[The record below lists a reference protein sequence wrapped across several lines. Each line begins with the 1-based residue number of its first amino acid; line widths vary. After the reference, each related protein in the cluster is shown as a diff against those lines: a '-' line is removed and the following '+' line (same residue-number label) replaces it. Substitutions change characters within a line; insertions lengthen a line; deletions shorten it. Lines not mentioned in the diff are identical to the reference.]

1 MKKNKLTK
9 WLTEPFLESNH
20 STSYFIEE
28 KKIKDR
34 LDECI
39 VVASTFDNDMV
50 LGKTRDR
57 NYRPNLKVVRELT
70 GYGVELCYVTDQ
82 DTDWSEG
89 MNSHGIGLVNSAL
102 FVKRDEK
109 DFDKSKKKKA
119 MSKDGIR
126 IREAL
131 SKTKL
136 SDVVKSLLL
145 YHGGI
150 KGHTIV
156 GDGKKLVIIENTSR
170 TKPVVKI
177 KDLTKEPIVR
187 TNHGIE
193 HPEQGYQ
200 RGPDKLS
207 SELRLMNALN
217 VVHKISHWKEL
228 FPAFYN
234 HKQDKGP
241 KYDLVR
247 AQNKLWTSS
256 QLIMNLNKKEMILY
270 LVPGAAKFMGIE
282 NTLPADYKSKI
293 KFTVKEYKHS
303 PQEKYRQFVPTDKKP
318 KYSALVKEDVSI
330 PIEIGDIVKMG
341 KFKNK
346 KVVVKKID
354 WNEKGDMLING
365 SSALKFRL
373 MPTSNIFDES
383 KSGDVEEKI
392 RQVFLMEPGSFNTG
406 WKMPKREYRG
416 LIKSLKKQFGSIVDK
431 VVKELEKYKYIEPQG
446 SMVVWNEGI
455 ITEGVNDP
463 GILKAIF
470 LAGGPASGKS
480 FVASGLFGIPKSIST
495 SAFGLKLVNQD
506 AELESFLKKYGLGTD
521 LDNMPSDLF
530 KQLTDPGY
538 EDYSGLRNRTKEL
551 SLAKLELYKGGR
563 LGVIIDGTGHKFDAI
578 KKQKMELEKIGYDP
592 FMVFVHTDLDVAQK
606 RNEERSRRLPPTL
619 VEKSWK
625 SAQKN
630 MAYFQGL
637 FGNANFLIVDNS
649 SVLSEKQA
657 KKKFDMLVKKGI
669 GKFIRTPVKNRIGK
683 NWIDKQKLIKKRPAK
698 ESNII
703 FNETTEEITI
713 SATKEELIDFVATIN
728 MDKLLKE
735 ESNSTA
741 FPIDDGP
748 PTFYPNFYRYRK
760 TSQDWLEKMYKSLG
774 WKVLDFILSKHA
786 LDPDFDYTLKYSI
799 VPAVAYG
806 REGSGKYGSRF
817 GVKNPIK
824 KYMDRLEKVSSTL
837 GWEIIKWFGIKDDL
851 SGYTGVEVEPP
862 VAFGVDGEVENTDK
876 KELDEILDLSDEV
889 KLIIEDVLI

>member
-1 MKKNKLTK
+1 M
-9 WLTEPFLESNH
+9 FG
-20 STSYFIEE
+20 
-28 KKIKDR
+28 D
-34 LDECI
+34 
-39 VVASTFDNDMV
+39 DMV
-50 LGKTRDR
+50 IGKNRDR

-70 GYGVELCYVTDQ
+70 GYGVELCYVVDQ

-89 MNSHGIGLVNSAL
+89 MNSQGIGIVNSAL

-109 DFDKSKKKKA
+109 DFDKTKKKKA
-119 MSKDGIR
+119 MSKDGTR

-131 SKTKL
+131 RKTNL
-136 SDVVKSLLL
+136 RDVVKSLVTF
-145 YHGGI
+145 HGGI

-156 GDGKKLVIIENTSR
+156 GDGKKLVVIENTSR
-170 TKPVVKI
+170 VKPEVKI
-177 KDLTKEPIVR
+177 KDLTTEPIVR

-200 RGPDKLS
+200 RGNDKLS

-217 VVHKISHWKEL
+217 VVHDVPHWKEL

-234 HKQDKGP
+234 HRQDKGP

-270 LVPGAAKFMGIE
+270 LVPGATKFMGIE
-282 NTLPADYKSKI
+282 NTLPTDYKSKI

-303 PQEKYRQFVPTDKKP
+303 PQEKYRQFVSTDKKP
-318 KYSALVKEDVSI
+318 KYNALVKEDVNI
-330 PIEIGDIVKMG
+330 PIEIGDTVKMG

-365 SSALKFRL
+365 RSALKFRL
-373 MPTSNIFDES
+373 TPKPNVFD
-383 KSGDVEEKI
+383 
-392 RQVFLMEPGSFNTG
+392 
-406 WKMPKREYRG
+406 
-416 LIKSLKKQFGSIVDK
+416 
-431 VVKELEKYKYIEPQG
+431 KEN
-446 SMVVWNEGI
+446 V
-455 ITEGVNDP
+455 TEGVNDP
-463 GILKAIF
+463 GILKAVF

-506 AELESFLKKYGLGTD
+506 AELESFLKKYGFGTD
-521 LDNMPSDLF
+521 LDNMPDELF
-530 KQLTDPGY
+530 RQLTDPDY
-538 EDYSGLRNRTKEL
+538 EDYSGLRTRTKEL
-551 SLAKLELYKGGR
+551 SLAKLELYKEGR

-578 KKQKMELEKIGYDP
+578 KKQKMELEKLGYDT
-592 FMVFVHTDLDVAQK
+592 FMVFVHTDLDIAQK
-606 RNEERSRRLPPTL
+606 RNEERARRLPANL

-625 SAQKN
+625 AAQKN

-657 KKKFDMLVKKGI
+657 KKKFNMLVKKGI
-669 GKFIRTPVKNRIGK
+669 GKFLRKPVKNRIGK
-683 NWIDKQKLIKKRPAK
+683 NWIDKQKLLKKQTK
-698 ESNII
+698 NESNII
-703 FNETTEEITI
+703 FNESTSEITI
-713 SATKEELIDFVATIN
+713 GASKEELLEFISTIDMKKI
-728 MDKLLKE
+728 LKE
-735 ESNSTA
+735 GSSSTA

-748 PTFYPNFYRYRK
+748 PTFFPNFYNYRK
-760 TSQDWLEKMYKSLG
+760 TSKHWLEKMYKSLG

-786 LDPDFDYTLKYSI
+786 TDPDFDYTLKYST

-806 REGSGKYGSRF
+806 REGAGKYGTRF
-817 GVKNPIK
+817 GVKYPIK

-837 GWEIIKWFGIKDDL
+837 GWEIIKWFGLKDDL

-862 VAFGVDGEVENTDK
+862 VAFGVDGEVENTER
-876 KELDEILDLSDEV
+876 KELDEALDLSDEV
-889 KLIIEDVLI
+889 KLIIKEVTFI